1 MFRAMPA
8 SANPILSTVE
18 TIKGYPS
25 VLKLFKCAESRY
37 WQVSVYLDSRSIRKS
52 TKTVEKA
59 SAVRFAKQFYNNLL
73 LKQAQNLPLSQSPLF
88 NIVAEALFEED
99 QAKVDRG
106 ERAKS
111 LVSDNRYI
119 YEADLLKFFH
129 NSNIKDI
136 TYKRLTDYIKH
147 LKTRGKKPVGS
158 KTIKNHFILINKI
171 LKHANKLGY
180 IDKLPVFPTITAK
193 DNPREWLNNNQYTS
207 LLAETDKAI
216 KEQVKVRFIPI
227 TIHLRYLIEFVTN
240 SFLRP
245 PDIKTLKHRQ
255 IALVT
260 GKAGEYLRIMA
271 YSKVKPAP
279 VVTMP
284 AAAVIYKLI
293 GGDPDSYVF
302 FPEYKNR
309 DYAMSTMNRQF
320 NYVLNAA
327 GLKEGPNGAHRT
339 LYSLRHTAIMN
350 TLLRAK
356 NVNLLTLARNCRTS
370 VEMLE
375 RFYAAQLTA
384 EMNVHQLHDQSEE
397 QAIYTVFDEYLKS

>member
-1 MFRAMPA
+1 MSKA
-8 SANPILSTVE
+8 SNPLPGTVE
-18 TIKGYPS
+18 TVKGYPS
-25 VLKLFKCAESRY
+25 TLKLYKCAESRF
-37 WQVSVYLDSRSIRKS
+37 WQVTVYMDGRSIQKT
-52 TKTVEKA
+52 TKTVEKVL
-59 SAVRFAKQFYNNLL
+59 AVKFAKQFYNSLL

-106 ERAKS
+106 ERAAS
-111 LVSDNRYI
+111 LVKDNRYI

-136 TYKRLTDYIKH
+136 TYKRLTDYITY

-193 DNPREWLNNNQYTS
+193 DNPREWLNSHQYAS
-207 LLAETDKAI
+207 LIAVTDEQI
-216 KEQVKVRFIPI
+216 KQNVKVRFIPL
-227 TIHLRYLIEFVTN
+227 TIHLRHLIEFTAN

-245 PDIKTLKHRQ
+245 PDIRTLKHNQ
-255 IALVT
+255 IATVT

-284 AAAVIYKLI
+284 AAAVVYKHLA
-293 GGDPDSYVF
+293 GDLNDFVF

-309 DYAMSTMNRQF
+309 DYAMQTMNRQF
-320 NYVLNAA
+320 NHVLTLA
-327 GLKEGPNGAHRT
+327 GLKAGPNGAHRT
-339 LYSLRHTAIMN
+339 LYSLRHTCIMN

-356 NVNLLTLARNCRTS
+356 NINLLTLARNCRTS

-375 RFYAAQLTA
+375 RFYASQLTA
-384 EMNVHQLHDQSEE
+384 EMNVHQLHEQDQQLEM
-397 QAIYTVFDEYLKS
+397 YTYFDEYLKS